1 MEAVLSN
8 MPTDKATLFAEEIED
23 LLLEARNYLDG
34 EPIANED
41 QASAVSSL
49 LNRLRRVAND
59 ADDAR
64 KDEKRPHDEA
74 TKAVQGKWKPI
85 LDKADLA
92 ATAAKQALAPWLQQ
106 APGKYGEYIEGWR
119 VIDEA
124 NRIFGFDGWTRET
137 VDMIETNRELKDG
150 KHFVGYRC
158 KVRVTVLDH
167 ESDPPTHVV
176 REGSAFGSGVSKNL
190 GDAVESAV
198 KEAETDAMKRALM
211 TFGNPFGLALY
222 DKSKANVGSGEEFV
236 TDSQRDLIQTTAAA
250 AGVTLQAICKAYN
263 ISSLTDLPADL
274 YETVMESLRLTIEKK
289 AKQPE
294 KVAA

>member
-1 MEAVLSN
+1 

-74 TKAVQGKWKPI
+74 AKAVQGKWKPI

-106 APGKYGEYIEGWR
+106 
-119 VIDEA
+119 VEA
-124 NRIFGFDGWTRET
+124 KQRE
-137 VDMIETNRELKDG
+137 
-150 KHFVGYRC
+150 
-158 KVRVTVLDH
+158 
-167 ESDPPTHVV
+167 
-176 REGSAFGSGVSKNL
+176 
-190 GDAVESAV
+190 
-198 KEAETDAMKRALM
+198 EAEAARREADR
-211 TFGNPFGLALY
+211 LAAIAAELHA
-222 DKSKANVGSGEEFV
+222 SSG
-236 TDSQRDLIQTTAAA
+236 
-250 AGVTLQAICKAYN
+250 AICKPPRMPN
-263 ISSLTDLPADL
+263 GC
-274 YETVMESLRLTIEKK
+274 
-289 AKQPE
+289 
-294 KVAA
+294 